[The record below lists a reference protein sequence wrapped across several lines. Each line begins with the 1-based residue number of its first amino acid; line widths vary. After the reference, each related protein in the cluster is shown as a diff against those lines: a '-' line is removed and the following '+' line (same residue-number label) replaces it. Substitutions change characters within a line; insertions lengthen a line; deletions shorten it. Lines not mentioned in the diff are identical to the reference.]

1 MTDAHRLHRDV
12 PELDAPVL
20 VVMLTGWIDA
30 SGAAAAAMGVLESEC
45 RVELLASFDDDR
57 FVDYRARRPTMEL
70 REGVNTRLVWNV
82 PELKVGRDLGG
93 RDVLLLTGPE
103 PDMAWRRF
111 ADEVGELALTLGVRQ
126 MVGLGAYPYTTPH
139 TRAPQLS
146 CTSPS
151 ASVVASVPYLATT
164 LDVPAGTEA
173 LLEHALHERGI
184 PSIGLWAQVPHYVAS
199 MAYPASS
206 VALLTGLREAAG
218 VVVDGAA
225 LRREAILQRERLDQ
239 LVAAND
245 EHRAMLRQLEEAFD
259 ADAVARHEPE
269 PAVPRLDAEHLPSGD
284 ELAAELERFLRDQR
298 PDS

>member
-1 MTDAHRLHRDV
+1 MTGAHRLHRAI

-30 SGAAAAAMGVLESEC
+30 SGAAAAAMGVIESEC
-45 RVELLASFDDDR
+45 RAELLASFDDDV
-57 FVDYRARRPTMEL
+57 FIDYRARRPTMEL

-103 PDMAWRRF
+103 PDTAWRRF
-111 ADEVGELALTLGVRQ
+111 ADEVGELALSLGVRQ
-126 MVGLGAYPYTTPH
+126 MVGLGAYPYAAPH
-139 TRAPQLS
+139 TRPPQLS

-164 LDVPAGTEA
+164 IDVPAGAAA
-173 LLEHALHERGI
+173 LLEHALHDRGI
-184 PSIGLWAQVPHYVAS
+184 PAIGLWVQVPHYVAS

-206 VALLTGLREAAG
+206 VTLLGALREAAG
-218 VVVDGAA
+218 VVVDGSA

-239 LVAAND
+239 LVAANE

-259 ADAVARHEPE
+259 ADVESRHAPE
-269 PAVPRLDAEHLPSGD
+269 APPQRIDAEHLPSGD
-284 ELAAELERFLRDQR
+284 ELAAELERFLRDQH